1 MNKDAEFLAEAYQK
15 VLEGNMHCKAAKD
28 GCDCDKCEE
37 CKENQT
43 VDEAKK
49 AAKPDY
55 IDIDKDGDKKESMKK
70 AFKDKEAPTS
80 DDGPDGE
87 TYSEYLARKKKKEK
101 KSMHKENAEMASAYE
116 TILEFKHINK
126 KFARRY
132 NKVTA
137 AMLKAQ
143 PGSEEYGKL
152 KSEREDLVT
161 ILKDH
166 GQTPQDLEAFLV
178 KKEKENPLPEI
189 QDPQSMNQY
198 KDNSYSDTADISS
211 TENEYEADMNAPQS
225 EVSQMP
231 PDAPTPQEIK
241 ATRVSTNQ
249 YVTNNA

>member
-15 VLEGNMHCKAAKD
+15 VLEGNMHCKSAKE

-43 VDEAKK
+43 VDE
-49 AAKPDY
+49 
-55 IDIDKDGDKKESMKK
+55 S
-70 AFKDKEAPTS
+70 
-80 DDGPDGE
+80 
-87 TYSEYLARKKKKEK
+87 KKKDHTGDGKKDFDDVKVARMVASGMSKEEAVAKVTGKKK
-101 KSMHKENAEMASAYE
+101 KSMHKENAEMADAYQ

-178 KKEKENPLPEI
+178 KKEAENPLPEV
-189 QDPQSMNQY
+189 QDHNPQTQNQY
-198 KDNSYSDTADISS
+198 QDNSYTDTADLA
-211 TENEYEADMNAPQS
+211 TNS
-225 EVSQMP
+225 EVSVAAAMENP
-231 PDAPTPQEIK
+231 SIETSTMAPAKPAVEQ
-241 ATRVSTNQ
+241 
-249 YVTNNA
+249 